1 MGCVTY
7 VAHRTLSAVFQRI
20 ARYAQPLVSDNQM
33 HIFRF
38 FIFNLLG
45 NILPILVALVSV
57 PVIAHHAGV
66 ERLGAL
72 GVVWALVGYFGFL
85 DFGLSRAVTRRVA
98 NAVEQG
104 RLAEELTELRGFF
117 WWWVVPV
124 LLMIALSF
132 LGLRAL
138 FAGYLPSGSMGQELT
153 QAWAWIAWSIPVTLA
168 TNWLRGILEG
178 LQRFARINLLRTIFG
193 TWNYAVPAVA
203 VLYLPTLEVMIASIV
218 LGRILALVAHGLACL
233 QAERGI
239 VLGPAPRR
247 LGSVRLF
254 LMEGGWMTVSN
265 LIGPLMVYFDRFV
278 LAALLPANAVAWYV
292 TSQEVMLRTLL
303 IPGALAGVLFPKFSG
318 ASNSAAMAT
327 HIALYQR
334 GIRVVAALM
343 LPLCVLAAAGAYD
356 AMRIWM
362 GEPFALNSH
371 RVVEIIA
378 VGIFANSIA
387 QMPFAWLQGMGRS
400 RLTAQLHIV
409 EFPLY
414 AAGLYFCVVYWGI
427 VGAAWMWTFRVLMD
441 CLLLLR
447 MAAQRGAYDS
457 HFIVLAGIALVA
469 MVGFF
474 TGPGWHWEWRAGV
487 CAVSVGV
494 AFVFAWF
501 GLLNKED
508 RDGVLGFRYAH

>member
-20 ARYAQPLVSDNQM
+20 ARYAEPLVSGNHM
-33 HIFRF
+33 HTFRF

-132 LGLRAL
+132 LGLRVL
-138 FAGYLPSGSMGQELT
+138 FAGYLPSGPMGRELT

-178 LQRFARINLLRTIFG
+178 LQRFARINLLRTVFG
-193 TWNYAVPAVA
+193 TWNYAVPAIA
-203 VLYLPTLEVMIASIV
+203 VLYLPTLDVMIASIV

-318 ASNSAAMAT
+318 ASDSAAMAT

-343 LPLCVLAAAGAYD
+343 LPLCVLAAAVAYD

-362 GEPFALNSH
+362 GEPFALNSY

-387 QMPFAWLQGMGRS
+387 QLPFAWLQGMGRS
-400 RLTAQLHIV
+400 SLTAQLHIV

-447 MAAQRGAYDS
+447 MAAQRDTDGS
-457 HFIVLAGIALVA
+457 HAIVLAGISLVA

-474 TGPGWHWEWRAGV
+474 TGPGWDWEWRAGV

-501 GLLNKED
+501 GLLKKED
-508 RDGVLGFRYAH
+508 RDGVLGFRYAY

>member
-1 MGCVTY
+1 MF
-7 VAHRTLSAVFQRI
+7 TL
-20 ARYAQPLVSDNQM
+20 
-33 HIFRF
+33 RF

-85 DFGLSRAVTRRVA
+85 DFGLSRVVTRRVA

-104 RLAEELTELRGFF
+104 RLSEELTELRGFF

-124 LLMIALSF
+124 LVMIALSF
-132 LGLRAL
+132 LGLHAL
-138 FAGYLPSGSMGQELT
+138 FAGYLPSGPMGQELT
-153 QAWAWIAWSIPVTLA
+153 QVWAWIAWSIPVTLA

-178 LQRFARINLLRTIFG
+178 LQRFARINVLRTVFG
-193 TWNYAVPAVA
+193 TWTYAAPAIA

-218 LGRILALVAHGLACL
+218 LGRIVAFVAHALACL
-233 QAERGI
+233 QAEREI
-239 VLGPAPRR
+239 ILGPAPRR
-247 LGSVRLF
+247 SGSVQRF
-254 LMEGGWMTVSN
+254 LTEGGWMTVSN
-265 LIGPLMVYFDRFV
+265 LISPLMVYFDRFV
-278 LAALLPANAVAWYV
+278 LAALLPAKSVAWYV

-303 IPGALAGVLFPKFSG
+303 IPGALAGVLFPRFSG
-318 ASNSAAMAT
+318 ASNSAALAT
-327 HIALYQR
+327 YIALYQR

-343 LPLCVLAAAGAYD
+343 LPLCLLAAAGAYD

-362 GEPFALNSH
+362 GEPFALNSY

-387 QMPFAWLQGMGRS
+387 QLPFAWLQGMGRS
-400 RLTAQLHIV
+400 KLTAQLHIV

-414 AAGLYFCVVYWGI
+414 AAGLYFCVGYWGI

-441 CLLLLR
+441 CLLLLK
-447 MAAQRGAYDS
+447 MAAQRGAYGAHS
-457 HFIVLAGIALVA
+457 IVLVGISLVA

-474 TGPGWHWEWRAGV
+474 TGPGWNWEWRAGLCV
-487 CAVSVGV
+487 VSVGI
-494 AFVFAWF
+494 ALVFAWF
-501 GLLNKED
+501 GLLKNED
-508 RDGVLGFRYAH
+508 REGVLRFRYAH